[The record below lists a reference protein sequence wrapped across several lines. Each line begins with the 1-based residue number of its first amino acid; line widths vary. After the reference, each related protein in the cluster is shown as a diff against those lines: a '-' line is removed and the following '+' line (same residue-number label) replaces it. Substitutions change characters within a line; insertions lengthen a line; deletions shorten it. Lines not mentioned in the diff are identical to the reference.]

1 MILSCGTRR
10 GSMEE
15 YRPSWTILVV
25 QRAGFCAGEE
35 ARAAGVRA
43 GEAIG
48 NILGIAVPIRAC
60 WRDYGMQQLTEMGR
74 LRDRFV
80 GEWDIEVNLS
90 MPDGS
95 VMKGRGTAA
104 VREAAGGEGIRS
116 DLRFTLD
123 GKPYTETDLWRYE
136 PEEETIHMIGSGS
149 DGTVHD
155 HAGGWKDADT
165 LELHWQGREGGQEAK
180 ETITVAWE
188 SPDTVRI
195 RSETT
200 VDGKPGPVM
209 DSVGRRRKG

>member
-1 MILSCGTRR
+1 
-10 GSMEE
+10 
-15 YRPSWTILVV
+15 
-25 QRAGFCAGEE
+25 
-35 ARAAGVRA
+35 
-43 GEAIG
+43 
-48 NILGIAVPIRAC
+48 
-60 WRDYGMQQLTEMGR
+60 
-74 LRDRFV
+74 
-80 GEWDIEVNLS
+80 
-90 MPDGS
+90 
-95 VMKGRGTAA
+95 
-104 VREAAGGEGIRS
+104 
-116 DLRFTLD
+116 
-123 GKPYTETDLWRYE
+123 
-136 PEEETIHMIGSGS
+136 MIGSGS